1 MPNPKRRH
9 SKSRRDMR
17 RAHDHLKTP
26 GLSLCPNCQEPR
38 LPHRVCPRCG
48 HYKGKAV
55 IEVEEA

>member
-1 MPNPKRRH
+1 
-9 SKSRRDMR
+9 MR
-17 RAHDHLKTP
+17 RAHDHLKSP

-55 IEVEEA
+55 IEVEET